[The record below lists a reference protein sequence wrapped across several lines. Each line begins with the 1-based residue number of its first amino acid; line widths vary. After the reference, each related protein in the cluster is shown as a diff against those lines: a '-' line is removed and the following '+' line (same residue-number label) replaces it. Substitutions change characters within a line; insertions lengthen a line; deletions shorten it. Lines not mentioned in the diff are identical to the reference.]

1 MMIYSDDSKGKPARV
16 AEPVQVYLS
25 PPDQDRLARLTRR
38 LETSKSDVLRKGLA
52 ALERELT
59 DPAEHPALGV
69 IGIGAS
75 EIPSDGLDPA
85 REHDR
90 VLADDEEASWTD
102 GAEGGEKDG
111 AADS

>member
-1 MMIYSDDSKGKPARV
+1 MNMKSYPDDISSKPARV

-38 LETSKSDVLRKGLA
+38 LETSKSEVLRKGLA

-69 IGIGAS
+69 IGIGTS
-75 EIPSDGLDPA
+75 ESPGDGVDPA
-85 REHDR
+85 RQHDR
-90 VLADDEEASWTD
+90 VLADEEEASWKD
-102 GAEGGEKDG
+102 ADEEGE
-111 AADS
+111 ADW